1 MDHWWQLLTTG
12 NVFLL
17 GFVTWI
23 LFHVGCAVAQ
33 SSPASHAWAKRLGFV
48 AFLGFAGLS
57 LASEQMPSEIELIV
71 ITIRGLLAGWFVTS
85 ILLIGLP
92 AALWLGGQIRSQHT
106 AFRAARDAHRRK
118 REEQRRSHQE
128 AADQKVRQREWER
141 YAPERE
147 RAQREAREQTELE
160 RRQQQQAQKRREDV
174 RSHLELLYSLYAPK
188 IQSRFT
194 KQMFGDFLTKYL
206 GDNRTPEDV
215 DERGRQLQTM
225 MEQHQQA
232 VDPPPKKATLQDLAA
247 WFVAEQQRLES
258 LPLDDL
264 LKDEFRAI
272 LHERYAELT
281 QRFLQ
286 KLEP

>member
-1 MDHWWQLLTTG
+1 MTHLWQLLATG

-17 GFVTWI
+17 GFLTWI

-33 SSPASHAWAKRLGFV
+33 TSPASHVWAKRLGLV
-48 AFLGFAGLS
+48 AFLGFVCLA
-57 LASEQMPSEIELIV
+57 LASQQMPSEVELIV
-71 ITIRGLLAGWFVTS
+71 ITIRGLLAGWFVAS

-92 AALWLGGQIRSQHT
+92 AMLWLDGQVRSQQT
-106 AFRAARDAHRRK
+106 SLWAAADARRRQ
-118 REEQRRSHQE
+118 REEQRQSRQE
-128 AADQKVRQREWER
+128 AAEQKVRQQEWER
-141 YAPERE
+141 GAPERE
-147 RAQREAREQTELE
+147 RVQREALERAELE
-160 RRQQQQAQKRREDV
+160 RQQQRRSQKRREDV

-188 IQSRFT
+188 IHNRFT
-194 KQMFGDFLTKYL
+194 KQMFGDFLTRYL

-215 DERGRQLQTM
+215 EERGKQLQTM
-225 MEQHQQA
+225 MEQHHQA